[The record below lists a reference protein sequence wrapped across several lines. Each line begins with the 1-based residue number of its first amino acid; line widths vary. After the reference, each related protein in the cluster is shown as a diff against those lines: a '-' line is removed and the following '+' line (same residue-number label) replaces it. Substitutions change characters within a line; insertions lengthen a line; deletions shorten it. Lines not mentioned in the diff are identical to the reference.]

1 MPMPPPPFTTRCLD
15 CGWKKTIAP
24 RSDLLLLG
32 HDWFE
37 RCPRCSSGQR
47 LTRSTASP
55 AAAWLARLQQRL
67 G

>member
-37 RCPRCSSGQR
+37 RCPRCSGQR